1 MKSCIFDLETFSF
14 HADSGI
20 VLCGCIKEYG
30 RSKITTIRGDK
41 FPNWEKEKSNNKP
54 VIEALIGELDR
65 YDILVAHN
73 GQYFDKRWLN
83 TSCIEYGFYP
93 ICRLKKF
100 VDPVLLSRKHLR
112 MGRNSLAALLD
123 HFNISVK
130 KTPIEFKFWKKAAFD
145 GNRNCMDKIVTHC
158 LHDVR
163 SLEMFYDKVR
173 PLIDKIDNRGSAY

>member
-1 MKSCIFDLETFSF
+1 MRSCIFDLETFGF

-20 VLCGCIKEYG
+20 ILCGCIKEYG
-30 RSKITTIRGDK
+30 SGKITTIRADE
-41 FPNWEKEKSNNKP
+41 FPTWQKEKSNNRAVVEGIVK
-54 VIEALIGELDR
+54 ELDK
-65 YDILVAHN
+65 YDILIAHN

-83 TSCIEYGFYP
+83 TSCIEYGLYP

-100 VDPVLLSRKHLR
+100 IDPVLLSRKHLR

-123 HFNISVK
+123 HFDIPVK
-130 KTPIEFKFWKKAAFD
+130 KTPVELKLWTKAALD
-145 GNRNCMDKIVTHC
+145 SNAACMQKIVTHC

-173 PLIDKIDNRGSAY
+173 PLIDKIDNRGSAF